1 MISYVVWGRGKVN
14 EKHPLL
20 VLSSRSTDKDKITG
34 EYLTGCAWS
43 IDRSPVEGW
52 RTCQHRMYEAQK
64 GGMIHSYTV
73 TECPEFEEG

>member
-1 MISYVVWGRGKVN
+1 M
-14 EKHPLL
+14 KH
-20 VLSSRSTDKDKITG
+20 TDHTLCWYCRHAVPTKDKITG

-43 IDRSPVEGW
+43 IDHRPVEGW

>member
-1 MISYVVWGRGKVN
+1 MKNTLCWYCHHAV
-14 EKHPLL
+14 P
-20 VLSSRSTDKDKITG
+20 TKDKITG
-34 EYLTGCAWS
+34 EY
-43 IDRSPVEGW
+43 RSPVEGW